1 MNTKYL
7 SKSTKLVALA
17 AILSYGVNLHAVTLT
32 TAQALSVS
40 VAGQNQFQPMAFSD
54 SAEAGMLRNAYIILA
69 TGDHDY
75 KGHRVRAMH
84 AVEAAGKL
92 LNMDLSGDVKNR
104 QPQVLSD
111 DKLREASGLL
121 SSVLGS
127 SEVKGQARITKRIN
141 EAINQIDMALSLK

>member
-1 MNTKYL
+1 
-7 SKSTKLVALA
+7 
-17 AILSYGVNLHAVTLT
+17 
-32 TAQALSVS
+32 
-40 VAGQNQFQPMAFSD
+40 MAFSD